1 MRIRR
6 FLEHEVS
13 ANIESRGTCGGE
25 KEALMLLTVGIVL
38 FVLWAL
44 GLFAFHVTSSFI
56 HVLVVLAVIAIV
68 MHLVR
73 GDRIA
78 A

>member
-1 MRIRR
+1 MKIRR
-6 FLEHEVS
+6 SIGHQVH
-13 ANIESRGTCGGE
+13 ANVPEERAE
-25 KEALMLLTVGIVL
+25 AKKECPMLLTVGIVL

-44 GLFAFHVTSSFI
+44 GLFAFHVTSGLI
-56 HVLVVLAVIAIV
+56 HLLVVLAVIAIV

-73 GDRIA
+73 GNRVA